1 MMKFI
6 NEVDLQGEVGK
17 VYGLRDGRVEYTLK
31 TVQLCEGSRDGE
43 VVARTVWHICWESS
57 VTGAAVKS
65 GDQRHIAGSI
75 GQRRYI
81 DSDGNVTTT
90 CAIDVRRSLCVEP

>member
-31 TVQLCEGSRDGE
+31 TVELVESKVTGA
-43 VVARTVWHICWESS
+43 VVASTVWHICRESS
-57 VTGAAVKS
+57 VTGAAVKP
-65 GDQRHIAGSI
+65 GDQRHISGSI
-75 GQRRYI
+75 EQARYVNQEG
-81 DSDGNVTTT
+81 DRCYCYTVKVN
-90 CAIDVRRSLCVEP
+90 RSRPVEL